1 MCIRVL
7 PAYMYC
13 ATCVPGAHITL
24 RHILNFKM
32 YRYHVL
38 VFKNVGTSKVK

>member
-7 PAYMYC
+7 LHICTC
-13 ATCVPGAHITL
+13 ATCVPGAHLTL